1 MSLLTTVFLCIF
13 GVIYFVSWNN
23 CKTQVNFEL
32 NTLMHEP
39 PGMHKQFNSS
49 PGKGS
54 NILGVVINLNSS
66 REVIDIMCPYD
77 SDRDVFIEYADKLV
91 ASNETSGK
99 IDINGTS
106 FAFLK
111 SMDTGLNRIV
121 LVNRTSQVNT
131 LTNLLKT
138 FIITGTLSLG
148 LLFFV
153 SYYFAN
159 KSIQPIMEVFT
170 KQKQFIADASHELR
184 TPLAI
189 IKTNLS
195 LLTSNQDETVLSQK
209 KWINYIDDQT
219 NRMSELINDMLSL
232 AKLDIDTQQLQLM
245 PTNINDI
252 LENLIMSFEAVFFE
266 NHINIE
272 EQQIEQLSI
281 EGNPPELKKLFSI
294 LIDNAI
300 KHTPENGSISIS
312 VRKNKNKAEVIVR
325 NTGEGIA
332 PEHLQKIF
340 ERFYRPDDSRQRNS
354 GGYGLGLAIAAAI
367 VKQHHGNIHAESILG
382 QYTSFIV
389 TFPLPSEVRI

>member
-195 LLTSNQDETVLSQK
+195 LLTSNQDQTVLSQK

-367 VKQHHGNIHAESILG
+367 VKQHNGNIHAESILG